1 LRTWQLH
8 DHETLIA
15 TEAVRPH
22 RLGCEDIR
30 RPVAKRQERD
40 LATEQILG
48 RSHSRHPIASAS
60 LTKFDRLSKLYNT
73 LDRFVMAGGE
83 EDLQ

>member
-1 LRTWQLH
+1 MRTWQSH

-22 RLGCEDIR
+22 RLGCKDIR

-40 LATEQILG
+40 LATEQILEL
-48 RSHSRHPIASAS
+48 SHSRHPITSAS
-60 LTKFDRLSKLYNT
+60 LTKFDCLSKVENT
-73 LDRFVMAGGE
+73 LDRFALAGGE